1 MNPRGRECA
10 GPYDSKASAVP
21 VPRVGPKWSI
31 KLLLISLLSLQAV
44 SAVVAPYVKP
54 LSVPAHRIWLSGA
67 QATDSKAVDAC
78 RRRETGPTIHGT
90 PIQQSPR
97 SQCVSRTRR
106 WRATTI
112 RVCAAT
118 RRNLSTSSV
127 VSVFTT
133 DIGMKMNL
141 RIGETARTP
150 RNHFATNRVCK

>member
-1 MNPRGRECA
+1 MNPWGRECA
-10 GPYDSKASAVP
+10 GPYDIKASAVP
-21 VPRVGPKWSI
+21 VPPVGPKWSI
-31 KLLLISLLSLQAV
+31 KFLLISLLSLQAGRV
-44 SAVVAPYVKP
+44 PMTPYVKP

-67 QATDSKAVDAC
+67 QATDSKAVHAC

-97 SQCVSRTRR
+97 SQCACRTRR

-133 DIGMKMNL
+133 DNGMKMNS
-141 RIGETARTP
+141 RIGEPVRTP
-150 RNHFATNRVCK
+150 PNHFATNRDCE